1 MDPFLHD
8 AAILQLFEPRGAPA
22 VDAAIASMPGVSLA
36 LAIDLCIRHS
46 LVSRLERLLF
56 PSLPSSSPSFSSSLS
71 ETEATVLARTLL
83 LLLQLDDSFSTDP
96 QGLASLACV
105 HGTETSAADAYFP
118 PPPSHPCSTIRRVGI
133 FFAQHCRLDLVRRLL
148 DGCRCPPPAAR
159 PPSLPPSLPRSRQR
173 EEEAVFLS
181 LLLRDPKLTIEIAL
195 AAGRPEAAAAV
206 VAGRQER
213 EEGGEEEEERVVRA
227 WNEFLQEQGSE
238 VRINGRR
245 NP

>member
-8 AAILQLFEPRGAPA
+8 AAILQLCEPRGASA
-22 VDAAIASMPGVSLA
+22 VDAAIAFMPGVSLA

-56 PSLPSSSPSFSSSLS
+56 PSLPSSSPSFSSSFPP
-71 ETEATVLARTLL
+71 ETEATVLARTLS

-105 HGTETSAADAYFP
+105 HGTETSAADAYYP
-118 PPPSHPCSTIRRVGI
+118 PPPSHPCSAIRRVGL
-133 FFAQHCRLDLVRRLL
+133 FFAQH
-148 DGCRCPPPAAR
+148 G
-159 PPSLPPSLPRSRQR
+159 R
-173 EEEAVFLS
+173 EEEAFFLS